1 MTSNSEANNTQEKS
15 NIQNIKENKEK
26 TIPLSKEPIGID
38 NYGEWYIRHL
48 PEQNPKEEFDKV
60 NKFVKEIIYNN
71 SIKELQG
78 KRKTCRFF
86 NYGDTQL
93 VFLMTI
99 DEKIQYALLINQPK
113 TPAGQGLEEY
123 NNLINL
129 NKNHS
134 DIVIKPIKYYVNPN
148 NPQQELYITPY
159 YFQSRCVGV
168 ETTEWGVWIPEP
180 EYYFRDF
187 NKLERKIIN
196 KCMIALVVKLYDEKN
211 KKGISRWRFD
221 GGDFMLL
228 KGFEEDEINEENIIK
243 RLILISARKLISI
256 ELNEYIE
263 KMRVEL
269 KNGIKDGE
277 EKVIIGKNLRCP
289 FSEEEIEEGIQFG
302 LKLRQKI

>member
-99 DEKIQYALLINQPK
+99 EEKIQYALLINQPK

-211 KKGISRWRFD
+211 KKGLSRWRFD

>member
-1 MTSNSEANNTQEKS
+1 
-15 NIQNIKENKEK
+15 
-26 TIPLSKEPIGID
+26 
-38 NYGEWYIRHL
+38 
-48 PEQNPKEEFDKV
+48 
-60 NKFVKEIIYNN
+60 
-71 SIKELQG
+71 
-78 KRKTCRFF
+78 
-86 NYGDTQL
+86 
-93 VFLMTI
+93 
-99 DEKIQYALLINQPK
+99 
-113 TPAGQGLEEY
+113 
-123 NNLINL
+123 
-129 NKNHS
+129 
-134 DIVIKPIKYYVNPN
+134 
-148 NPQQELYITPY
+148 
-159 YFQSRCVGV
+159 
-168 ETTEWGVWIPEP
+168 
-180 EYYFRDF
+180 
-187 NKLERKIIN
+187 
-196 KCMIALVVKLYDEKN
+196 MIALVVKLYDEKN

>member
-1 MTSNSEANNTQEKS
+1 MTSNSEPKNTQEKS

-71 SIKELQG
+71 SIKEIQG

-99 DEKIQYALLINQPK
+99 EEKIQYALLINQPK

-168 ETTEWGVWIPEP
+168 ETTKWGVWIPEP

-243 RLILISARKLISI
+243 KLILISARKLISI

>member
-1 MTSNSEANNTQEKS
+1 MSSKSKEKNIQQNSNTQ
-15 NIQNIKENKEK
+15 IIGENKEK
-26 TIPLSKEPIGID
+26 SLQLSKVPIGID

-48 PEQNPKEEFDKV
+48 PEQKAKEEFNKV
-60 NKFVKEIIYNN
+60 NKFVKEIVHNKN
-71 SIKELQG
+71 IKELQG
-78 KRKTCRFF
+78 KKKICRFF

-93 VFLMTI
+93 VFLITI
-99 DEKIQYALLINQPK
+99 DEKIQYTLLINQPK

-129 NKNHS
+129 NKNHP

-168 ETTEWGVWIPEP
+168 ETTQWGVWIPEP
-180 EYYFRDF
+180 EYFFRNF
-187 NKLERKIIN
+187 NQLERKIIN
-196 KCMIALVVKLYDEKN
+196 KCMIALAIKLYDEEN
-211 KKGISRWRFD
+211 KKGVSKWRFD

-228 KGFEEDEINEENIIK
+228 KGFEDEEINEENIIK
-243 RLILISARKLISI
+243 RLIVIAARKLINI
-256 ELNEYIE
+256 ELDEYIE

-289 FSEEEIEEGIQFG
+289 FSDEEIEQGIQLG

>member
-71 SIKELQG
+71 SIKEIQG

-99 DEKIQYALLINQPK
+99 DEKSQYALLVNQPK

-168 ETTEWGVWIPEP
+168 ETTEWGIWIPEP

-211 KKGISRWRFD
+211 KKGLSRWRFD

>member
-1 MTSNSEANNTQEKS
+1 MTSNSESKNIQEKS

-60 NKFVKEIIYNN
+60 NKFIKEIFYNN

-99 DEKIQYALLINQPK
+99 DEKSQYALLVNQPK

-168 ETTEWGVWIPEP
+168 ETTKWGIWIPEP

-243 RLILISARKLISI
+243 KLILISARKLISI